1 MPIINEILSNT
12 INLHSIYD
20 KYPEEEFVSADGFDD
35 AIIGVDDD
43 RMIIVYST
51 KKILSILIEEDDMS
65 YEDALEHF
73 YYNIKGS
80 YVGEKTPLFI
90 DDEF

>member
-1 MPIINEILSNT
+1 MPIINEIVSNT

-90 DDEF
+90 DDDF